1 MENGTIIHTGS
12 NRYLVELE
20 NDHVYSC
27 QARGKFKQDL
37 LVAGDQV
44 TIEILDEEKQ
54 EGCIVRIRRK
64 KDIFEKTK
72 NGEPNP
78 DYLCCFYETTKARLY
93 PIR

>member
-54 EGCIVRIRRK
+54 EGCIIRIRSK
-64 KDIFEKTK
+64 KNVFEKTK
-72 NGEPNP
+72 DGEPNP
-78 DYLCCFYETTKARLY
+78 DYLRGFDEITKARLY